1 MLGSWSESIQ
11 NYIGESVPGVLS
23 FIFKVVLCIVVYLIG
38 RKVISWLTREFRQMM
53 DRTKMQAGAVTFSCS
68 MIKILLYTILV
79 LGIAMQFGVTE
90 SSVAA
95 LVASAGVAIGLA
107 FQGGLSNLVGGFLI
121 LMFQPFKVGDYIIT
135 QGQEGTVQK
144 IEIMYTTLLTTDTR
158 RVIVPNG
165 TLADNVIVNV
175 TAANRRKLEVK
186 ASISYEDDLQSAKQ
200 VLERLIMENPD
211 VLHEEEHL
219 VFVSELGDSG
229 VVLGLRCW
237 VPTDKYYPVLWQ
249 MNEHIKLEFD
259 RAGLH
264 IPYPQM
270 DVHVSDVSNGSI
282 DIRERFTGI
291 KE

>member
-1 MLGSWSESIQ
+1 
-11 NYIGESVPGVLS
+11 
-23 FIFKVVLCIVVYLIG
+23 
-38 RKVISWLTREFRQMM
+38 
-53 DRTKMQAGAVTFSCS
+53 
-68 MIKILLYTILV
+68 
-79 LGIAMQFGVTE
+79 MQFGVTE

-95 LVASAGVAIGLA
+95 LVASGGVAIGLA

-121 LMFQPFKVGDYIIT
+121 LMFQPFRVGDYIIT

-186 ASISYEDDLQSAKQ
+186 AGISYEDNLETAKQ
-200 VLERLIMENPD
+200 VLERLILENPD

-219 VFVSELGDSG
+219 VFVSELGDNG
-229 VVLGLRCW
+229 VILGMRCW

-249 MNEHIKLEFD
+249 MNERIKTEFD

-270 DVHVSDVSNGSI
+270 DVHLT
-282 DIRERFTGI
+282 EP
-291 KE
+291 KA

>member
-1 MLGSWSESIQ
+1 MPEAWLDSAQS
-11 NYIGESVPGVLS
+11 YIGGSVPAVIS
-23 FIFKVVLCIVVYLIG
+23 FILKVALCIIVYLIG
-38 RKVISWLTREFRQMM
+38 RKVIAWLTREFRRMM
-53 DRTKMQAGAVTFSCS
+53 ERTKMQTGAVTFSCS
-68 MIKILLYTILV
+68 MLKILLYCILV

-95 LVASAGVAIGLA
+95 LVASGGVAIGLA

-121 LMFQPFKVGDYIIT
+121 LMFQPFHVGDYIIT

-175 TAANRRKLEVK
+175 TATDRRKLEVK
-186 ASISYEDDLQSAKQ
+186 VSISYEDSLETAKQ
-200 VLERLIMENPD
+200 VLERLILENPD
-211 VLHEEEHL
+211 VLQEEDHQ

-229 VVLGLRCW
+229 VELGLRCW
-237 VPTDKYYPVLWQ
+237 VPTDRYFPVLWQ
-249 MNEHIKLEFD
+249 MNERIKTEFD
-259 RAGLH
+259 REGLH

-270 DVHVSDVSNGSI
+270 DVHLSS
-282 DIRERFTGI
+282 RL
-291 KE
+291 

>member
-1 MLGSWSESIQ
+1 MLEVCRINIQ
-11 NYIGESVPGVLS
+11 EYINGSVPAVLS
-23 FIFKVVLCIVVYLIG
+23 FLFKVILCIIVYLIG
-38 RKVISWLTREFRQMM
+38 RKLINWLTREFRQMM
-53 DRTKMQAGAVTFSCS
+53 DRTKMQTGAITFSCS
-68 MIKILLYTILV
+68 IIKILLYCILII
-79 LGIAMQFGVTE
+79 GIAMQFGVTE

-95 LVASAGVAIGLA
+95 LVASGGVAIGLA

-121 LMFQPFKVGDYIIT
+121 LMFQPFRVGDYIIT

-144 IEIMYTTLLTTDTR
+144 IEIMYTTLLTTNTR

-186 ASISYEDDLQSAKQ
+186 AGISYEDNLETAKQ
-200 VLERLIMENPD
+200 VLERLILENPD

-219 VFVSELGDSG
+219 VFVSELGDNG
-229 VVLGLRCW
+229 VILGMRCW

-249 MNEHIKLEFD
+249 MNERIKTEFD

-270 DVHVSDVSNGSI
+270 DVHLT
-282 DIRERFTGI
+282 EP
-291 KE
+291 KA